1 MKWIAAILL
10 VVWMEWVIPFSDG
23 VSWQVALGAKYL
35 TVAILFQAWLSYIGK
50 EPLLLRSA
58 VALLCVDSW
67 VSFGAY
73 VLWTETQVDAMA
85 AVFLV
90 FTFWLFFI
98 LKREYSF
105 EGDGLKKNT
114 VALLLFRPRTTV
126 DIVKAFVGLP
136 VASVCVVA
144 DNSVFAFRRRTGKF
158 EKRRYS
164 PALLKNHVALD
175 TGVACND
182 DLLKELGKVV
192 GSNRTYGYKCVYS
205 IRHVLN
211 RMGGVYSI
219 KSWADYVPGLYAS
232 RLLARK

>member
-1 MKWIAAILL
+1 
-10 VVWMEWVIPFSDG
+10 
-23 VSWQVALGAKYL
+23 
-35 TVAILFQAWLSYIGK
+35 
-50 EPLLLRSA
+50 
-58 VALLCVDSW
+58 
-67 VSFGAY
+67 
-73 VLWTETQVDAMA
+73 MA

-164 PALLKNHVALD
+164 PALLKNHIALD